1 MPPVRRTA
9 VPAMTEFELV
19 QIIEA
24 AIAGV
29 AMLIGQIIA
38 VNFAM
43 IVAVYYFLNRAGRSL
58 KLAALGL
65 YFLGT
70 FMFLLLAVRESNI
83 AAAAV
88 RGLDAMPPEQ
98 RGPVARAI
106 LDLSDSSMATALTVA
121 MNASVW
127 ALWVAVVYLL
137 FFWKRE
143 SH

>member
-1 MPPVRRTA
+1 
-9 VPAMTEFELV
+9 MTEFELV

-24 AIAGV
+24 AIAQV
-29 AMLIGQIIA
+29 ATLIGQIIA

-43 IVAVYYFLNRAGRSL
+43 IVAIYYFLERAGRIL

-70 FMFLLLAVRESNI
+70 FMFLLLAVREANI

-88 RGLDAMPPEQ
+88 RGLRASRPEQ
-98 RGPVARAI
+98 LGPVARVI
-106 LDLSDSSMATALTVA
+106 LDLADSSMSAALTVA

-127 ALWVAVVYLL
+127 ALWIAVVYLL

-143 SH
+143 AR

>member
-1 MPPVRRTA
+1 
-9 VPAMTEFELV
+9 MTEFELV

-24 AIAGV
+24 AIAQV
-29 AMLIGQIIA
+29 ATLIGQIIA

-43 IVAVYYFLNRAGRSL
+43 IVAIYYFLERAGRIL

-88 RGLDAMPPEQ
+88 RGLGASRPEQ
-98 RGPVARAI
+98 VGPVARVI
-106 LDLSDSSMATALTVA
+106 LDLADSPMSAALTVA

-127 ALWVAVVYLL
+127 ALWIAVVYLL

-143 SH
+143 AR